1 MIIHI
6 QSSSSSSPLE
16 FYPSDSLYFI
26 LPLFQSLLAPSPDS
40 FESPVML
47 YPDLSIHSS
56 SSSSS
61 FSSSFSS
68 SSSKSGLFRSWLQSM
83 RSFRWFVILD
93 FPGISLPSLH
103 CSVQQ
108 IHFQAGL
115 AIDTIA
121 GPSLSDSVELSA
133 TLSLFDSSTVFPFI
147 SCASDALLLHHAP
160 MRHVPRAHAMHSIA
174 LSRRNPALLRALA
187 LFLAATDITSLHHES
202 AASAFRLGIQAIA
215 ASSLRTAAIPIEFH
229 PRPIAPNRNSTFG
242 IVFR

>member
-6 QSSSSSSPLE
+6 QSSSSSSSPLE

-26 LPLFQSLLAPSPDS
+26 LPLFQSLLAPSPGS

-56 SSSSS
+56 S
-61 FSSSFSS
+61 SS

-147 SCASDALLLHHAP
+147 FCVSDALLLHHAP